1 MFKELKGFG
10 GNLFEAEFAKN
21 VKANYSSH
29 ILVKLSSFDW
39 SFIRHEL
46 RSEYSREGQHAFDP
60 VLMFKI
66 LFLKEAM
73 NLNSDYQLEE
83 LINLHILFRFFL
95 NVSFDDQLPDRS
107 TIVVFRNML
116 VEKGIFDKAFH
127 RIVLYAQEKGFLTD
141 CLGAADSTV
150 IEAKV
155 NLSRWAKQKKDEED
169 KDYIDRNSPDKE
181 AAFGAKG
188 EEKFYGYKSHQI
200 TDIQSELVVAAQ
212 TTSANVHDVVPFPDL
227 LALGKALLQ
236 ENFLAITGDKAYG
249 GRAKEIRNLELIDF
263 VIPKDNQE
271 WEKSFKEGND
281 DYIYARSMR
290 CLVEKPF
297 AVAKRS
303 YRLKRCR
310 YWGLLK
316 THAQALLT
324 YMAYNL
330 KKIFTLAP
338 PLEPAPIYIGA

>member
-10 GNLFEAEFAKN
+10 GNLFEMEFAKN
-21 VKANYSSH
+21 VKTNYASH
-29 ILVKLSSFDW
+29 ILVKLADFDW
-39 SFIRHEL
+39 SFIRQET
-46 RSEYSREGQHAFDP
+46 RNYYSKTGQHAFDP
-60 VLMFKI
+60 ALMFKI

-127 RIVLYAQEKGFLTD
+127 KIVIYAQKKGFLKD

-150 IEAKV
+150 VEAKV
-155 NLSRWAKQKKDEED
+155 NLSRWAKQKEDENDE
-169 KDYIDRNSPDKE
+169 DYIDKNSPDKE
-181 AAFGAKG
+181 AAFGAKSD
-188 EEKFYGYKSHQI
+188 EKFYGFKSHQI
-200 TDIQSELVVAAQ
+200 TDVASGLVIAAQ
-212 TTSANVHDVVPFPDL
+212 TTPANVHDVIPFTDL

-236 ENFLAITGDKAYG
+236 KNLLAITADKAYG
-249 GRAKEIRNLELIDF
+249 GRAKEIAALGLVDF
-263 VIPKDNQE
+263 VIPKNNQE
-271 WEKSFKEGND
+271 WEKIFKESND

-290 CLVEKPF
+290 CMVEKTF

-303 YRLKRCR
+303 YRLEKSR

-316 THAQALLT
+316 THAQSLLT

-330 KKIFTLAP
+330 KKIFSVP
-338 PLEPAPIYIGA
+338 PLIEAVA

>member
-21 VKANYSSH
+21 VKANYASH
-29 ILVKLSSFDW
+29 ILVKLSNFDW
-39 SFIRHEL
+39 SFIRDEVKNY
-46 RSEYSREGQHAFDP
+46 YSKNGQHAFDP

-95 NVSFDDQLPDRS
+95 NVSFEDKLPDRS
-107 TIVVFRNML
+107 TIIMFRNML
-116 VEKGIFDKAFH
+116 IEKGIFDKAFH
-127 RIVLYAQEKGFLTD
+127 KIVLYARQNGFLND

-150 IEAKV
+150 ITAKV
-155 NLSRWAKQKKDEED
+155 NLSRWSKQKEDEND
-169 KDYIDRNSPDKE
+169 KDYIDRNSPDKD
-181 AAFGAKG
+181 AAFGAK
-188 EEKFYGYKSHQI
+188 EKEKFYGFKSHQI
-200 TDIQSELVVAAQ
+200 TDVVSGLVVAAQ
-212 TTSANVHDVVPFPDL
+212 TTSANVHDVIPFPDL
-227 LALGKALLQ
+227 LALGKALL
-236 ENFLAITGDKAYG
+236 EDDFVAITADKAYG
-249 GRAKEIRNLELIDF
+249 GRAKEIAAFKLIDF
-263 VIPKDNQE
+263 VIPKNNQQ

-290 CLVEKPF
+290 CMVERPF

-303 YRLKRCR
+303 YRLEKAR

-316 THAQALLT
+316 THAQSLLT

-330 KKIFTLAP
+330 KKIFAFP
-338 PLEPAPIYIGA
+338 CPVPAAA

>member
-21 VKANYSSH
+21 VKRNYASH
-29 ILVKLSSFDW
+29 ILVKLAAFDW
-39 SFIRHEL
+39 SFIRKEAQNY
-46 RSEYSREGQHAFDP
+46 YSKNGQHAFDP

-95 NVSFDDQLPDRS
+95 DVSFDDELPDRS

-116 VEKGIFDKAFH
+116 VEKGLFDKAFH
-127 RIVLYAQEKGFLTD
+127 KIVLYAREKGFLKD

-155 NLSRWAKQKKDEED
+155 NLSRWSKQKEDESD
-169 KDYIDRNSPDKE
+169 NDYIDRNSPDKD

-188 EEKFYGYKSHQI
+188 REKFYGFKTHQI
-200 TDIQSELVVAAQ
+200 TDVKSEIVTVVQ
-212 TTSANVHDVVPFPDL
+212 TTPANVHDIMPFPDL
-227 LALGKALLQ
+227 LQAAKALLQ
-236 ENFLAITGDKAYG
+236 EELLAITADKAYV
-249 GRAKEIRNLELIDF
+249 GRESEIRHLGIVDF
-263 VIPKDNQE
+263 VIPKDNQT
-271 WEKSFKEGND
+271 WEKLYKESND

-290 CLVEKPF
+290 CIVEKPF
-297 AVAKRS
+297 AVGKRS

-324 YMAYNL
+324 FMSYNL
-330 KKIFTLAP
+330 KKIFAAPP
-338 PLEPAPIYIGA
+338 PLEPAAATA

>member
-21 VKANYSSH
+21 VRNNYASH
-29 ILVKLSSFDW
+29 ILVKLSDFDW
-39 SFIRHEL
+39 SFIRE
-46 RSEYSREGQHAFDP
+46 EVKNYYSKTGQHAFDP

-73 NLNSDYQLEE
+73 QLNSDYQLEE

-116 VEKGIFDKAFH
+116 VEKGVFDKFFH
-127 RIVLYAQEKGFLTD
+127 RIVLYAQEKGFLND

-155 NLSRWAKQKKDEED
+155 NLSRWAKKKEDEND
-169 KDYIDRNSPDKE
+169 KDYIDRNSPDKD

-188 EEKFYGYKSHQI
+188 DKKFYGYKSHQI
-200 TDIQSELVVAAQ
+200 TDVQSGLVVAAL
-212 TTSANVHDVVPFPDL
+212 TTPANVHDVKPFPDL

-236 ENFLAITGDKAYG
+236 ESFLAITGDKAYG
-249 GRAKEIRNLELIDF
+249 GRAKQIFDLGLIDF
-263 VIPKDNQE
+263 VIPKDNQDF
-271 WEKSFKEGND
+271 EKKWKESND
-281 DYIYARSMR
+281 DYVYARSMR
-290 CLVEKPF
+290 CMVEVPF
-297 AVAKRS
+297 AVGKRS
-303 YRLKRCR
+303 YRLKRSR
-310 YWGLLK
+310 YWGDLK
-316 THAQALLT
+316 THAQSLLT

-330 KKIFTLAP
+330 KKIFAV
-338 PLEPAPIYIGA
+338 PLPAKAAA